1 MSKNQLKH
9 GTKRCRVIAVPGKV
23 LKNSKGEIVKQF
35 YDIYK
40 TAWVEQG
47 RYLKKYITMSRNKPP
62 PY

>member
-9 GTKRCRVIAVPGKV
+9 NTLSCRVFAIPSKC

-40 TAWVEQG
+40 T
-47 RYLKKYITMSRNKPP
+47 I
-62 PY
+62 

>member
-40 TAWVEQG
+40 TV
-47 RYLKKYITMSRNKPP
+47 
-62 PY
+62 